1 MPSALDPRLLA
12 GVTLFDNLTTDQAA
26 GVLAAADEVLCPAGE
41 DVYVA
46 GQEERALFL
55 VLEGTADVYL
65 ETSRAGERA
74 VAELAPGAFFGECSF
89 FHSGPH
95 SATVRARTDLR
106 LLRLDHQRFHELLR
120 RGDAGALRVA
130 ANAAKVL
137 AERLQRADGQIV
149 ELLETIRDE
158 KVREAL
164 ARFRNTMSHSH
175 GMEVKPSFGV
185 GTME

>member
-1 MPSALDPRLLA
+1 VPTALDPQLLA
-12 GVTLFDNLTTDQAA
+12 GVALFDNLTTEQAA
-26 GVLAAADEVLCPAGE
+26 GVLAAGDEVLCPAGE
-41 DVYVA
+41 TVYVA
-46 GQEERALFL
+46 GREERALFL
-55 VLEGTADVYL
+55 VLDGTADVVL
-65 ETSRAGERA
+65 ETPRAGERS
-74 VAELAPGAFFGECSF
+74 VAELPSGAFFGECSF

-120 RGDAGALRVA
+120 RGDVGALRVA

-137 AERLQRADGQIV
+137 AARLQRADQYIV
-149 ELLETIRDE
+149 ELLESIRDE

-185 GTME
+185 GTMQ